1 MERSHFLLRDYKGAC
16 HIHTDYSD
24 GNIPIPDVVTSAQ
37 EADLDFIILSD
48 HNTLLPKQDGWEGW
62 HDNLLVII
70 GVEASPRYSGHFLA
84 LNTQPLCGNGDVD
97 LSRYEYMS
105 SRDCLEDSLNYGNTT
120 YIVHPM
126 GIRKKNFMINLGA
139 WNDWERNGFAG
150 IEIWSYLHD
159 WLEDLK
165 ISNFRHFC
173 KNPNLQIKGPNP
185 NLLSL
190 WDRLGKER
198 KVVGISGL
206 DAHFRKIPFA
216 KRPLFTYTE
225 LFKTIR
231 THVLVDEE
239 LSKSDEAILSVCKA
253 HKEGRCYISFDLLGD
268 ATGFTFIANTINR
281 TYHMGEEFSSPGE
294 EVHFK
299 AKTLYPATIKLL
311 KDGKTCTEMK
321 GSSLEF
327 SSREQGVYRVEAY
340 INNKPWIFSNPIYV
354 R

>member
-1 MERSHFLLRDYKGAC
+1 LLIDYKGAC

-24 GNIPIPDVVTSAQ
+24 GNISIPDVVTSAQ
-37 EADLDFIILSD
+37 DADLDFIILSD

-70 GVEASPRYSGHFLA
+70 GVEASPRYAGHFLA
-84 LNTQPLCGNGDVD
+84 LNTKPLGRNGDVD

-105 SRDCLEDSLNYGNTT
+105 SRDCLDDALDYGSTA

-126 GIRKKNFMINLGA
+126 GIKKKNFMIKLEA

-173 KNPNLQIKGPNP
+173 KNPNLQIKGPDP

-190 WDRLGKER
+190 WDHLGQQR

-206 DAHFRKIPFA
+206 DAHIRKIPFA
-216 KRPLFTYTE
+216 RRPLFTYTE
-225 LFKTIR
+225 LFQTIR
-231 THVLVDEE
+231 THVLIDGE
-239 LSKSDEAILSVCKA
+239 LSKSNDAILSICEA
-253 HKEGRCYISFDLLGD
+253 HKEGRCYVSFDRLED
-268 ATGFTFIANTINR
+268 ATGFTFAANTDKQ
-281 TYHMGEEFSSPGE
+281 TYHMGEEFPSSGE
-294 EVHFK
+294 EIHYKV
-299 AKTLYPATIKLL
+299 KTPCPATIKLL
-311 KDGKTCTEMK
+311 KDGKICTERE

-327 SSREQGVYRVEAY
+327 SSREKGVFRVEAY
-340 INNKPWIFSNPIYV
+340 LNHKPWIFANPIYV